1 MVVHSIEKERQ
12 ISMKKMP
19 LIISMLVIL
28 TALFIVSCDNSPKIN
43 IYTVTF
49 DSDGGSKVDPQKI
62 VEGEKAVRPEA
73 PEKGGYSFE
82 GWLDSAGSVFDFK
95 TKITSSITL
104 KAQWS
109 AIKKTYTV
117 TFDSDEG
124 SPVDPQTVAEGQYAV
139 MPEKAPQKTGYDFR
153 GWFKD
158 GEMYSFDETPVTSDI
173 TLKAQWSTALKT
185 YTITFVSNGGTQVAS
200 QTVNEGSKVT
210 RPADPEKDKASF
222 WGWYRNLEDLSPFDF
237 ENETVTS
244 DITLY
249 AGWVE
254 DVTVFRVTFDSKGGS
269 EVEQQIVAEGY
280 TATEPDAPT
289 KENASFDGWLDSS
302 GKPFDFDTKITQDI
316 TLTANW
322 GDKAYTVTFDSKGG
336 SSVPS
341 QSVIEGQKAEKPDDP
356 TREGCR
362 FTGWFRSDGVK
373 FSFDSGITSDI
384 TLYATWENITDV
396 CTVIFMVDGTQYGTS
411 QTVKKWGKVVKP
423 EKDPEKE
430 RYYFINWVRDS
441 DDTAFDFEND
451 VVSTGSL
458 TLKATWDDEEYY
470 TVTFNS
476 DGGSPIS
483 SLRIKKG
490 EKVKRPANPTKDSY
504 DFMVWTDDGNTEYT
518 FNDPVESDLTLTAK
532 WMPKCYHVAYTA
544 EDKIIFVQTVNAGG
558 RTSKP
563 QNPKCS
569 DVVKTFDFWTLD
581 GTTAFN
587 FDTPINSN
595 ITLKAVWRDYR
606 VGDIGPAGGYIF
618 YDCDAD
624 NADGNK
630 DGLISSECGWRY
642 LEAAREDYPE
652 TMRWGD
658 SSDDNY
664 GTKYDIGT
672 GKDNTIRLKNR
683 GTKDYMVYKI
693 WGKEFYGYS
702 DWFVPSR
709 DELNLMYENL
719 HKKGLGSFRN
729 DHYWTSSEYYSD
741 GSHSYYYACF
751 QDFASGKKDGHLRS
765 ADDYLRLIRSF

>member
-1 MVVHSIEKERQ
+1 
-12 ISMKKMP
+12 MKKMP
-19 LIISMLVIL
+19 LIIMMLVIL
-28 TALFIVSCDNSPKIN
+28 TALFIVSCESNSPKPN
-43 IYTVTF
+43 
-49 DSDGGSKVDPQKI
+49 
-62 VEGEKAVRPEA
+62 
-73 PEKGGYSFE
+73 
-82 GWLDSAGSVFDFK
+82 
-95 TKITSSITL
+95 
-104 KAQWS
+104 
-109 AIKKTYTV
+109 TYTV
-117 TFDSDEG
+117 TFDSAGG
-124 SPVDPQTVAEGQYAV
+124 SPVASQTVAEGQYAKV
-139 MPEKAPQKTGYDFR
+139 PAESPRKSGYDFR

-158 GEMYSFDETPVTSDI
+158 GELYSFDENPVTSDI

-185 YTITFVSNGGTQVAS
+185 YTITFESNGGTQVAS

-210 RPADPEKDKASF
+210 RPADPEKAKASF
-222 WGWYRNLEDLSPFDF
+222 WGWYRNPEDVSPFDF

-249 AGWVE
+249 AVWVE

-289 KENASFDGWLDSS
+289 KEDASFEGWLDSS
-302 GKPFDFDTKITQDI
+302 GNPFDFDTKITADM
-316 TLTANW
+316 TLTAKW

-341 QSVIEGQKAEKPDDP
+341 LSVKKGQKAAKPDDP

-362 FTGWFRSDGVK
+362 FTGWLRSDGVK
-373 FSFDSGITSDI
+373 FSFDSEITSDI
-384 TLYATWENITDV
+384 TLYASWENITDV
-396 CTVIFMVDGTQYGTS
+396 CTVTFMVDGKEYGTP

-423 EKDPEKE
+423 AKDPGKE
-430 RYYFINWVRDS
+430 GYYFINWVRDS
-441 DDTAFDFEND
+441 DNTAFDFEND
-451 VVSTGSL
+451 VVSTDSL
-458 TLKATWDDEEYY
+458 TLKAAWDTEEYY
-470 TVTFNS
+470 TVIFNS

-504 DFMVWTDDGNTEYT
+504 DFMGWTDDGNIEYT
-518 FNDPVESDLTLTAK
+518 FSDPVESNLTLTAK
-532 WMPKCYHVAYTA
+532 WMLKCYHVAYTA

-569 DVVKTFDFWTLD
+569 DIHKTLDFWTLD
-581 GTTAFN
+581 GTSAFN
-587 FDTPINSN
+587 FDTPINGN

-630 DGLISSECGWRY
+630 DGLISTECGWRY
-642 LEAAREDYPE
+642 LEAAKDDYYE
-652 TMRWGD
+652 TTHWGD

-664 GTKYDIGT
+664 GTKYAVGA
-672 GKDNTIRLKNR
+672 GRENTIKLKNL
-683 GTKDYMVYKI
+683 GKKDYMVYKI

-729 DHYWTSSEYYSD
+729 DRYWTSCEYFDED
-741 GSHSYYYACF
+741 GAHSCYYACY
-751 QDFASGKKDGHLRS
+751 QDFATGKKDGHLRT